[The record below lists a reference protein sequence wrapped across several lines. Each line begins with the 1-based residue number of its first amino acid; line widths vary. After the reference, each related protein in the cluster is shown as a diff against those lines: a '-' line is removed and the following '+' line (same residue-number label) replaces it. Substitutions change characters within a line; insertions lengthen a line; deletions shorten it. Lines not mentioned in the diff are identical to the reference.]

1 MRHGNYYRI
10 YNDEN
15 CPSYIIEQQIRYHEK
30 QRDFYCGNTRG
41 KKSQQR
47 EINILKKILKR
58 NTSERK

>member
-10 YNDEN
+10 HNDEN